1 MLREKLSAS
10 PLLPSYNHMQTFDH
24 DSDDD
29 GDDDYDDDYDD
40 DDDGDDGGDDDD
52 DDDDVFLQVH
62 EQYAGQEDEWR
73 HELRVRIKT
82 FSIQILFGVFL
93 SK

>member
-40 DDDGDDGGDDDD
+40 VYDDDD
-52 DDDDVFLQVH
+52 DDLYISGAVCPYVSLKQ
-62 EQYAGQEDEWR
+62 
-73 HELRVRIKT
+73 K
-82 FSIQILFGVFL
+82 
-93 SK
+93 